1 MHCSVLCT
9 YVMYIVNPWQIA
21 KQLEITEVILTCQSQ
36 PCQYLICGQYCPT
49 GKILF
54 FFFPYF
60 LHSSAKPI
68 SVSMQAF
75 RQQRVGGFII
85 IVVPPP
91 LSLTDLILWM
101 NSAASVAAIHNL
113 LSASSESGELNSLL
127 WNYPKIYLHWGYC
140 YRILN

>member
-1 MHCSVLCT
+1 MADSQTIGNYRGYSDLPKSALPIPHLWSVL
-9 YVMYIVNPWQIA
+9 
-21 KQLEITEVILTCQSQ
+21 SH
-36 PCQYLICGQYCPT
+36 
-49 GKILF
+49 GKNSF

-60 LHSSAKPI
+60 LHSNAKPI

-113 LSASSESGELNSLL
+113 LSASSGSGELNSLL